1 MEPATI
7 AVLVITAAFLGFC
20 IWIERHSRSQ
30 ERPSQSSESV
40 YDRSEVLETADRTQ
54 TAEELRKRSSTSRRP
69 PVARRPATPR

>member
-30 ERPSQSSESV
+30 ARAAQSSESAD
-40 YDRSEVLETADRTQ
+40 DRPDATGAQIEEKSAFRRTD
-54 TAEELRKRSSTSRRP
+54 SHD
-69 PVARRPATPR
+69 V

>member
-30 ERPSQSSESV
+30 ERASQFSKSV
-40 YDRSEVLETADRTQ
+40 DHRPEATQDRRQNGNGGGTREMKVHAGSP
-54 TAEELRKRSSTSRRP
+54 STSD
-69 PVARRPATPR
+69 APRVR

>member
-30 ERPSQSSESV
+30 ERASQFSKSV
-40 YDRSEVLETADRTQ
+40 DHRPEATQDRRQ
-54 TAEELRKRSSTSRRP
+54 
-69 PVARRPATPR
+69 